1 MIRITSILC
10 LLFSLNAKAQYF
22 YKDLV
27 TARQTME
34 KKASYKSQKVQSV
47 NVISYENNG
56 QPTED
61 FAGRQA
67 VSGNYTRII
76 TTLKTPLN
84 GESELTT
91 FFDGNGRLTKTVDT
105 TDGSYS
111 ESQYFYNTNN
121 AITKIMNIS
130 RSSGGRTESEDH
142 LWTYN
147 NSGQPQSM
155 LRIKN
160 GSDTTYVT
168 FGLDDKGNVAEEN
181 SMRRNRQLPAYYYY
195 YDDKNRLTDV
205 VTYSEKARRLL
216 PLYVFEYNNNDQI
229 TSMLVV
235 PEGSDDYQK
244 WLYEYN
250 AAGLK
255 TKETALNKHKQVL
268 GRIEYQYR

>member
-10 LLFSLNAKAQYF
+10 LLFSVGANAQYF

-27 TARQTME
+27 TARQTMD
-34 KKASYKSQKVQSV
+34 KTSLYKSQKIQSV
-47 NVISYENNG
+47 NVMSYEKNG
-56 QPTED
+56 QPTDD
-61 FAGRQA
+61 FSGNQL
-67 VSGNYTRII
+67 VSGNYTKVV

-91 FFDGNGRLTKTVDT
+91 FFDGNGRLVKTIDT
-105 TDGSYS
+105 ADGSYS
-111 ESQYFYNTNN
+111 ESQYVYTIDN
-121 AITKIMNIS
+121 AISKITNLS
-130 RSSGGRTESEDH
+130 RSAGQISESEDH

-147 NSGQPQSM
+147 SNGKPQSM

-168 FGLDDKGNVAEEN
+168 FVLDDKGNVAEEK
-181 SMRRNRQLPAYYYY
+181 SMRHNRLLPAYYYY

-205 VTYSEKARRLL
+205 VTYSAKARRLL
-216 PLYVFEYNNNDQI
+216 PLYVFEYGNNDQI
-229 TSMLVV
+229 TAMLVV
-235 PEGSDDYQK
+235 PEGSDNYEK

-255 TKETALNKHKQVL
+255 TKETALNKHKQIL
-268 GRIEYQYR
+268 GRIEYKYR